1 MGFDFAQMLPMA
13 GALALTAMS
22 GGAAA
27 PALAAAEGATAA
39 GAAGAAGAA
48 EAAAAMDAAAAGMG
62 SVAEA
67 DAAASA
73 LGATQAAPGVGA
85 AVAPSTGA
93 VAPTGQ
99 ASILGPMGQTPQP
112 ALGSGISGAANPF
125 APQGSMMGGQ
135 PQLPMGMTSQP
146 LTSSAPMAGPAP
158 GSGLSGSGAFQTM
171 PTSPVAPAG
180 LSMPSA
186 QQIQEMKT
194 VAGQLQGNNQQAPA
208 APGGGVGPRGNSNI
222 QMANMSTPA
231 VGARPSLAQLLYGR
245 R

>member
-27 PALAAAEGATAA
+27 PALAAAEG
-39 GAAGAAGAA
+39 AGAAGAA

-73 LGATQAAPGVGA
+73 LGATQAAPGIA
-85 AVAPSTGA
+85 AAPTTGIT
-93 VAPTGQ
+93 APTGQ
-99 ASILGPMGQTPQP
+99 AGILGPMSQPPQP

-146 LTSSAPMAGPAP
+146 LTSSAPVAGPAP
-158 GSGLSGSGAFQTM
+158 GTGLSGSGAFQTM
-171 PTSPVAPAG
+171 PSGPVEPAG
-180 LSMPSA
+180 LKMPSA
-186 QQIQEMKT
+186 QQIQGMKT
-194 VAGQLQGNNQQAPA
+194 VAGQLQGGNQAPPP
-208 APGGGVGPRGNSNI
+208 APSSGAGPRGNSNL

>member
-39 GAAGAAGAA
+39 GAAGAGLA
-48 EAAAAMDAAAAGMG
+48 ESAAALDAAAAGMG

-73 LGATQAAPGVGA
+73 LGATQAAPGVAG
-85 AVAPSTGA
+85 AVAPSTG
-93 VAPTGQ
+93 VTAPTGQ
-99 ASILGPMGQTPQP
+99 AGILGPMSQPSQP

-125 APQGSMMGGQ
+125 APQGSLMGGQ

-171 PTSPVAPAG
+171 PTGPVAPAG

-186 QQIQEMKT
+186 AQIQGMKT

-208 APGGGVGPRGNSNI
+208 APGGGVGPRGNSNL

>member
-39 GAAGAAGAA
+39 GAAGAGLA
-48 EAAAAMDAAAAGMG
+48 ESAAALDAAAAGMG

-73 LGATQAAPGVGA
+73 LGATQAAPGVA
-85 AVAPSTGA
+85 AAPTPGITAPS
-93 VAPTGQ
+93 GQ
-99 ASILGPMGQTPQP
+99 AGILGPMGQPPQP

-125 APQGSMMGGQ
+125 APQGAMMGGQ

-146 LTSSAPMAGPAP
+146 LTSSAAMAGPAP
-158 GSGLSGSGAFQTM
+158 GSGLSGSGVFQTM
-171 PTSPVAPAG
+171 PTGPVEPAG

-186 QQIQEMKT
+186 QRIQGMKT

-208 APGGGVGPRGNSNI
+208 APSGGVGPRGNSNL